1 MDAHHEP
8 ALRKGN
14 RKPWALAVAL
24 CTVALLALIWGAAL
38 ESSDA
43 ATGATWDAGT
53 PKPVG
58 VLNGETI
65 YHVQLRQNVNG
76 YTGVA
81 DTYINDSV
89 PDANFNGPT
98 YWGELQVRT
107 GGPAKRALLRF
118 DLAGQIPPDARI
130 LSATLHLWTTSYRSA
145 DRPMTL
151 ELYRL
156 LQPWDANQA
165 TWKSR
170 LTGVAWEK
178 AGADGPGDREA
189 SAVATV
195 TVDQVSTEY
204 ALDVTD
210 AITGWLAA
218 PDTNN
223 GFLLLP
229 TASSIIEY
237 RFWASDWTDA
247 SKRPLLD
254 IYYTFA
260 PDVTPQPTA
269 TRTPTPTP
277 TPTPVPGTVITS
289 TIATD
294 CVRVGSTFGTEART
308 NVLLVYTGSLTRAK
322 LIMDLSNSKA
332 GHSIYVNGVKVGVTF
347 PSGGGT
353 CEPGRTFSWP
363 FDPHIL
369 RSGFNDITIT
379 ADADPTD
386 LWGAV
391 NVKIEAEGDVVPA
404 TIRTVSFKASNGSW
418 SYRASIMTPS
428 GYRGDVLLP
437 LLVSIHGWSGK
448 ALDAL
453 GIHADAANRN
463 GWLVVAPDLEQNHTL
478 SLSVQGQ
485 LLDTINYMKANY
497 RVDESRIYI
506 TGVSMGG
513 MMASGMA
520 GKYPQLFAAAAI
532 ERGPSD
538 LDQWYWESVSWR
550 QSALEAEIGG
560 SPLGKPF
567 EYERRSPI
575 EYASNMAHIP
585 MLLTHGLQDT
595 VVPVSHTL
603 RLSDAVALY
612 ADIPPTV
619 ALYDGHHET
628 PWPGGSDG
636 VLNFLKPYRRVEVP
650 QRLVIRTDGR
660 CAFTDRSCTYYWLTI
675 TQTGSDHW
683 SRVEAAFDADGVIT
697 VKTED
702 PKPANTSDSVQSL
715 TFRLNLEQMGLAGLS
730 STWVVQNFDAATGR
744 YAHTNVSSAGGFL
757 SVTPGWGTHE
767 IRISPPAL
775 APQFTELELRAAED
789 TYIVYNDNTPKGSET
804 YLAIQSDGNQRALIR
819 FDTTAIPENAVI
831 LGSSLRFYTTSQ
843 RNTETLT
850 VSAYQMRRAWN
861 AAEATWF
868 RATAAD
874 TWGANGAEN
883 TESDRYRDADS
894 TVSINQVLK
903 TYEMNV
909 RPMTRQWVA
918 NPEINRGLLLK
929 GQSNAYTWYR
939 IASAD
944 GGNPNGPRL
953 WVAYALPTPT
963 PTPTVT
969 PTPTNTPT
977 ATPTAAPTHTPTP
990 TATAGP
996 TLTPTPTRTGTL
1008 SPTPTP
1014 SPTLTPSVTPTPT
1027 ATRRASPQVFLPV
1040 VSVPPYFWQ

>member
-1 MDAHHEP
+1 MITVNLGVNMSTHGESAS
-8 ALRKGN
+8 RKGN
-14 RKPWALAVAL
+14 GKAWVLALVVG
-24 CTVALLALIWGAAL
+24 TVALLALMWGAAL
-38 ESSDA
+38 DSSDA
-43 ATGATWDAGT
+43 ATGAGM
-53 PKPVG
+53 PQPVG

-76 YTGVA
+76 YTGVS
-81 DTYINDSV
+81 DTYINEYAPDS
-89 PDANFNGPT
+89 NFNDPSH
-98 YWGELQVRT
+98 WGDLQVRT
-107 GGPAKRALLRF
+107 GSPGKRALLRF
-118 DLAGQIPPDARI
+118 DLAGQIPAEAQI
-130 LSATLHLWTTSYRSA
+130 LTATLHLWATSYRSA
-145 DRPMTL
+145 DRPMDL

-156 LQPWDANQA
+156 IPEWDANQA
-165 TWKSR
+165 TWNSR
-170 LTGVAWEK
+170 LTGVGWDAK
-178 AGADGPGDREA
+178 GADGAGDHEA
-189 SAVATV
+189 SP
-195 TVDQVSTEY
+195 VDTITLDRVSAEY
-204 ALDVTD
+204 VLNVKD

-218 PDTNN
+218 PDTNK
-223 GFLLLP
+223 GFLLKP
-229 TASSIIEY
+229 KATSIIEY
-237 RFWASDWTDA
+237 RFYASDWLNDA
-247 SKRPLLD
+247 QKRPLLD

-260 PDVTPQPTA
+260 PGVTPEPTA
-269 TRTPTPTP
+269 THTPTPTP
-277 TPTPVPGTVITS
+277 TPTPIPGTVITS

-294 CVRVGSTFGTEART
+294 CVKVGSTSGTQAST

-322 LIMDLSNSKA
+322 LYLDLSNSKA
-332 GHSIYVNGVKVGVTF
+332 GHSIYVNGVKVGETF

-353 CEPGRTFSWP
+353 CEPGRTFSWSFNP
-363 FDPHIL
+363 AIL
-369 RSGFNDITIT
+369 RSGFNEITIT
-379 ADADPTD
+379 ADADPAD

-391 NVKIEAEGDVVPA
+391 NAKIEAEGDVIPA
-404 TIRTVSFKASNGSW
+404 TIRTISFKASNGSW
-418 SYRASIMTPS
+418 TYRAVIMTPS
-428 GYRGDVLLP
+428 GYRGDVPLP

-448 ALDAL
+448 ATDAL

-520 GKYPQLFAAAAI
+520 GKYPHLFAAAAI

-538 LDQWYWESVSWR
+538 LDQWYWETEDWR
-550 QSALEAEIGG
+550 RGWLEYEIGA

-567 EYERRSPI
+567 EYERRSPV
-575 EYASNMAHIP
+575 EYGSNMAHIP

-595 VVPVSHTL
+595 TVYVTHTL

-612 ADIPPTV
+612 ADIPPRV
-619 ALYDGHHET
+619 ELYAGEHDT

-650 QRLVIRTDGR
+650 RNLTIRTDGR
-660 CAFTDRSCTYYWLTI
+660 CAFTERACTYYWLTI
-675 TQTGSDHW
+675 TQTDSDHW

-702 PKPANTSDSVQSL
+702 PKPPTTANVPSL

-744 YAHTNVSSAGGFL
+744 YTHTNVSSVGGFL

-767 IRISPPAL
+767 IRISPPSL
-775 APQFTELELRAAED
+775 APQVHEVELRAVED
-789 TYIVYNDNTPKGSET
+789 TYIVYNDATPKGSEGQ
-804 YLAIQSDGNQRALIR
+804 LIVQSDGNQRALIR
-819 FDTTAIPENAVI
+819 FDTTAIPQEAIV
-831 LGSSLRFYTTSQ
+831 LGSALRLVATSQ

-868 RATAAD
+868 KATAAD
-874 TWGANGAEN
+874 PWGVNGAES
-883 TESDRYRDADS
+883 TASDRYADADS
-894 TVSINQVLK
+894 AVDVNKLLA
-903 TYEMNV
+903 YEMNV

-918 NPEINRGLLLK
+918 TPEANHGLLLK
-929 GQSNAYTWYR
+929 GQSNRYTWYKF
-939 IASAD
+939 ASAD

-963 PTPTVT
+963 PTPSPT

-977 ATPTAAPTHTPTP
+977 NTP
-990 TATAGP
+990 TATA
-996 TLTPTPTRTGTL
+996 TATPTPTRTSGPTAT
-1008 SPTPTP
+1008 PTPTP
-1014 SPTLTPSVTPTPT
+1014 TGTPTPTLTPSVTPTPT
-1027 ATRRASPQVFLPV
+1027 ATRPARPQVFLPFI
-1040 VSVPPYFWQ
+1040 SVPPYFWH